1 MKSFRLEIAIFAIG
15 LGAFFGFAPL
25 FDYLGDGIAIN
36 ALAAG
41 FSAIFVV
48 LATKILLGHETD
60 IGQKQKRSEKIFE
73 RRSEIY
79 QQTLDHLVSVL
90 DTERICLSDLREFRK
105 YVIKLEAIAPDEIL
119 KAYYKVVEGYLE
131 IVPKLDPSDDEEILG
146 HLQPNDLGAIAQKI
160 KLYSRSI
167 RGNLGLGALIYNDD
181 QFKALSEDL
190 LKSTQES
197 IKNAS
202 ERGAELPNGI
212 EQWLNEGGNNNQ
224 FSLTALNSLNGITE
238 LSKTLVPPLITKV
251 TKSSIT
257 IQAPLVNGKTRS
269 ILSIWRVSKDAISM
283 KVPDH
288 LTRLQ
293 GNSVAARLKDCG
305 FKVFERKAS
314 GLNFNFP
321 IEATSKDRD
330 ALLGLLKFLYEVGTS

>member
-25 FDYLGDGIAIN
+25 FDYLGNGIAIN

-60 IGQKQKRSEKIFE
+60 IGQKQKRSDKIFE

-90 DTERICLSDLREFRK
+90 DTERICLADLREFRK

-119 KAYYKVVEGYLE
+119 RAYYSVVEGYLE
-131 IVPKLDPSDDEEILG
+131 IVSDLGPSDDEEILG
-146 HLQPNDLGAIAQKI
+146 HLQPKDLGAIAQKI
-160 KLYSRSI
+160 KLYARSI
-167 RGNLGLGALIYNDD
+167 RGNLGLGALIYNDS
-181 QFKALSEDL
+181 QFKALSEKV

-212 EQWLNEGGNNNQ
+212 EQWLKEGGNSNQ
-224 FSLTALNSLNGITE
+224 FSLTALNSLNSIAE
-238 LSKTLVPPLITKV
+238 LSKTLGLPLSTKV

-257 IQAPLVNGKTRS
+257 IQARSVNGKTRS

-283 KVPDH
+283 KVPDY
-288 LTRLQ
+288 LTRLP
-293 GNSVAARLKDCG
+293 GNSIAARLKDCG
-305 FKVFERKAS
+305 FKVFERERS

-321 IEATSKDRD
+321 IEATSKDRE
-330 ALLGLLKFLYEVGTS
+330 ALLSLLKFLHEVGTP